1 MAADRPALE
10 SRPDAVAPALA
21 EGSAVRGGVD
31 IVESQSTCAFQSF
44 GRHRLH
50 ARTSAAP
57 VAGLGPDERG
67 ILLHRALK
75 AFWDD
80 VRDHATLVALTD
92 DALVARIEAA
102 VGAARAALDA
112 RRWRALPPPV
122 AAAESARL
130 AATLHGWLTTIE
142 RERPRFAVAATEA
155 EAHLALG
162 GLVLSFRIDRVDA
175 LADGG
180 VAIIDYKSGRVP
192 APSKWFAARPSG
204 TQVGLYALARKDAV
218 PDAPLRAAAYAQL
231 KAGDV
236 TVAGLAAD
244 AEAWPALRT
253 PADARGVQSR
263 DVAGRRALLAR
274 ALRRARGGVSRGR
287 RGGAAAR
294 CAGVPVLRPA
304 AGVPRAGAR
313 RRAAGHRGRRA

>member
-1 MAADRPALE
+1 
-10 SRPDAVAPALA
+10 
-21 EGSAVRGGVD
+21 VD

-50 ARTSAAP
+50 ARTPSAP
-57 VAGLGPDERG
+57 GVGLGPDERG

-80 VRDHATLVALTD
+80 VHDHATLAALGE

-102 VGAARAALDA
+102 VAAARKALA
-112 RRWRALPPPV
+112 PQRWRALPPPV

-130 AATLHGWLTTIE
+130 AATLHGWLATVE
-142 RERPRFAVAATEA
+142 RERPPFTVAATEA
-155 EAHLALG
+155 SAQLALG

-180 VAIIDYKSGRVP
+180 AAIIDYKSGRVP
-192 APSKWFAARPSG
+192 APSRWFAVRPSG
-204 TQVGLYALARKDAV
+204 TQVGLYALARRDAA

-236 TVAGLAAD
+236 AVAGLAAD
-244 AEAWPALRT
+244 AAAWPALRT
-253 PADARGVQSR
+253 PADARNVNLETWTDVERFWR
-263 DVAGRRALLAR
+263 DRYGAL
-274 ALRRARGGVSRGR
+274 
-287 RGGAAAR
+287 AAAFR
-294 CAGVPVLRPA
+294 SGDAAVLPRDAQACRYCDLQPVCRVQALDDA
-304 AGVPRAGAR
+304 PRESGDDERDDA
-313 RRAAGHRGRRA
+313 

>member
-1 MAADRPALE
+1 MRA
-10 SRPDAVAPALA
+10 
-21 EGSAVRGGVD
+21 
-31 IVESQSTCAFQSF
+31 
-44 GRHRLH
+44 RL
-50 ARTSAAP
+50 SAP

-80 VRDHATLVALTD
+80 VRDHATLAALAD
-92 DALVARIEAA
+92 DALVARIETA
-102 VGAARAALDA
+102 VARGAHG
-112 RRWRALPPPV
+112 
-122 AAAESARL
+122 ARL
-130 AATLHGWLTTIE
+130 RSAGARCRRPWPRRRARGWRPRCTAGSTTVE
-142 RERPRFAVAATEA
+142 RERPPFTVAATEA
-155 EAHLALG
+155 SAQLALG

-180 VAIIDYKSGRVP
+180 AAIIDYKSGRVP

-204 TQVGLYALARKDAV
+204 TQVGLYALARKDAA

-236 TVAGLAAD
+236 AVAGLAAD
-244 AEAWPALRT
+244 AAAWPALRT
-253 PADARGVQSR
+253 PADARNVNLD
-263 DVAGRRALLAR
+263 DVGGRRAVLAR
-274 ALRRARGGVSRGR
+274 PLRCAGGGVSRGR

-294 CAGVPVLRPA
+294 RAGVPVLRPA

-313 RRAAGHRGRRA
+313 RRAARVRGRRA